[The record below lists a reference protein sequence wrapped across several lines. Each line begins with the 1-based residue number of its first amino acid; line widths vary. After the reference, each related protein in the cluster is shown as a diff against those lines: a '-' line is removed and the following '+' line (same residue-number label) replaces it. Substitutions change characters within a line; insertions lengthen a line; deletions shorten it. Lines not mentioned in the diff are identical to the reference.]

1 MDMHRNAWKPALAA
15 LAIAIVA
22 PTSGAAQELEQ
33 KEEVREE
40 AAPTVTVANYN
51 WLDVHVYIARATGGR
66 TSLGLVT
73 SQQTRSFDLP
83 RGFTAGATDI
93 RIIADPIGSGRAY
106 VSPAF
111 FPEPG
116 TDFHLEIQASLG
128 LSSASQ
134 RTGLAGR

>member
-1 MDMHRNAWKPALAA
+1 MDIHRNIWKPALAA
-15 LAIAIVA
+15 LALAIAA
-22 PTSGAAQELEQ
+22 PMPGAAQEPEPE
-33 KEEVREE
+33 KEVREV
-40 AAPTVTVANYN
+40 APPTITVANYN
-51 WLDVHVYIARATGGR
+51 WLDVHVYLARASGGR

-83 RGFTAGATDI
+83 RGFTAGATDLQ
-93 RIIADPIGSGRAY
+93 IIADPIGSGRAY
-106 VSPAF
+106 VSPTF
-111 FPEPG
+111 FPDPG